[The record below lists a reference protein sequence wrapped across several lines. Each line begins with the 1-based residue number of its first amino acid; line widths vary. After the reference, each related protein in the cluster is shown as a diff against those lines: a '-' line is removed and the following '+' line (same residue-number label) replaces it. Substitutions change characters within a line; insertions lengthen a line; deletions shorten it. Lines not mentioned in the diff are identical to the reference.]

1 MVADLRFLQHR
12 TIYSRIGDLVA
23 WLSLALSVAALL
35 ATQEDAATITVSRR
49 REEPHVCL
57 CSWMNS
63 FAVRRIWPA
72 APPTCG
78 AIFDAAGPAGELQKI
93 EERVASPDFWKDQA
107 AAQKLLQR
115 RRRLEEDRDLS
126 QSLRTRADDLAVLAE
141 WAEAGEPV
149 LEDLG
154 RALDD
159 FATQV
164 DAGET
169 KKMLGG
175 EHDRKN
181 AIITIHPGAGG
192 TESQD
197 WAEMLLRM
205 YVRWSERKG
214 LKREV
219 IDLQPGDEAGIKSA
233 TLLIL
238 GDYAYGMLL
247 AEAGVHRLVRIS
259 PYDQASRR
267 HTSFASLFVWPELPE
282 DVDVEVEEKDLRVD
296 TYRSSGAGGQHVNVT
311 DSAVRLTHLPTG
323 IVVSCQNERSQHKNR
338 AQAMKVLK
346 ARLYDLKLKEQ
357 QAKLEQLGGEKK
369 DIAFGSQIRSYVLHP
384 YQMAKDHRT
393 KEEVGDV
400 NRVLDGDLDVFIKT
414 YLMKKAAGTLGQPSV
429 ADED

>member
-1 MVADLRFLQHR
+1 MAVAGVYGGGALRILANAVKSSFQPSFSTRHSAFSISVLCPT
-12 TIYSRIGDLVA
+12 TI
-23 WLSLALSVAALL
+23 
-35 ATQEDAATITVSRR
+35 
-49 REEPHVCL
+49 
-57 CSWMNS
+57 S
-63 FAVRRIWPA
+63 FAGTRIWRA
-72 APPTCG
+72 APATCG
-78 AIFDAAGPAGELQKI
+78 AIFDAARPRIELAKI
-93 EERVASPDFWKDQA
+93 EELVAAPDFWKDQA
-107 AAQKLLQR
+107 NAQKVQQR
-115 RRRLEEDRDLS
+115 RRRLEEDIQLRD
-126 QSLRTRADDLAVLAE
+126 SLQGKLDDLQVLVE

-149 LEDLG
+149 EADLG
-154 RALDD
+154 RALDELS
-159 FATQV
+159 TQV

-181 AIITIHPGAGG
+181 AIVTIHPGAGG

-205 YVRWSERKG
+205 YVRWIERRG
-214 LKREV
+214 FKREL

-233 TLLIL
+233 TLTVQ

-267 HTSFASLFVWPELPE
+267 HTSFASVFVWPELPE
-282 DVDVEVEEKDLRVD
+282 DVEVEIEDKDLRVD

-311 DSAVRLTHLPTG
+311 DSAVRLTHIPTG

-346 ARLYDLKLKEQ
+346 SRLYDLKMKEQ
-357 QAKLEQLGGEKK
+357 QAKLDQIGGEKK

-384 YQMAKDHRT
+384 YQLIKDHRT

-400 NRVLDGDLDVFIKT
+400 NRVLDGDLDTFIKS
-414 YLMKKAAGTLGQPSV
+414 YLMKKAAGTLGQAAP
-429 ADED
+429 DED